1 MSLSSKKNPQFEPE
15 GKSQSC
21 SCINR
26 QEMLF
31 KRDERDKTVSHNQGL
46 KWACFVIYLIFEH
59 NTRTSCGCV

>member
-1 MSLSSKKNPQFEPE
+1 MSLSSKKKKQFEPE

-31 KRDERDKTVSHNQGL
+31 KRDERDKTVSHNQG
-46 KWACFVIYLIFEH
+46 
-59 NTRTSCGCV
+59 